1 MKLYTMVKIIFILLF
16 LFSPLFSQSEEIN
29 IFLEGKKITDIKNDG
44 VDIWV
49 ATEGDGIYKY
59 QKSNEKWINYSRKNN
74 KLRQDFFYC
83 IEVGNRYIWAG
94 SADGLYTFDK
104 KRKRWTKK
112 RFSLGGQFG
121 NWIRSLKFDK
131 KENKLWI
138 GRFKFLSSFNLITK
152 IYEDYNLTVNGNE
165 KSNSVL
171 TINIDGD
178 SIIWIGVE
186 AGVHKFNKKDS
197 LFNTMY
203 YNTDNYFL
211 DDGDQI
217 SVSNILFEQNNIWFG
232 TEEFI
237 TRENPEFNLG
247 GLYRY
252 DRKIN
257 WKRFSEYE
265 DLSGSGI
272 FSLEITG
279 NYIWSS
285 VYKFDLESKSV
296 QGMGINLINRNT
308 LETKRILN
316 DLIPDTVFCLHFDG
330 KNMWL
335 GTNDGIRQINFRN
348 NILPDFS

>member
-1 MKLYTMVKIIFILLF
+1 MDELITVCRDCWYEKCQPSPNVERVGFRTFSKILLEQNCKVLIVGILPF
-16 LFSPLFSQSEEIN
+16 KKEVNPPLANGVLALNN
-29 IFLEGKKITDIKNDG
+29 IMPIIDKVSVLIFD
-44 VDIWV
+44 
-49 ATEGDGIYKY
+49 
-59 QKSNEKWINYSRKNN
+59 NEKLLKQYDGEWRKINVHII
-74 KLRQDFFYC
+74 QTVD
-83 IEVGNRYIWAG
+83 YI
-94 SADGLYTFDK
+94 
-104 KRKRWTKK
+104 
-112 RFSLGGQFG
+112 
-121 NWIRSLKFDK
+121 I
-131 KENKLWI
+131 
-138 GRFKFLSSFNLITK
+138 NLLVK
-152 IYEDYNLTVNGNE
+152 
-165 KSNSVL
+165 
-171 TINIDGD
+171 
-178 SIIWIGVE
+178 
-186 AGVHKFNKKDS
+186 
-197 LFNTMY
+197 